1 MIEQYLHYLHL
12 KKHAVSS
19 VGIRRVYAIRNRGC
33 RRRREISTSCAD
45 FGQNAALHNSPSS
58 SVLEFNIETPC
69 LRTSTL
75 GAQTSRT
82 APHSANP
89 QIYTNPLMYPRLPS
103 YNLNRNRNHKLG
115 SMPSA
120 LFRILD
126 LLNTKGSILPL
137 LCFFV
142 GLAANYL
149 HTL

>member
-45 FGQNAALHNSPSS
+45 FGQNGALHNSPSS

-103 YNLNRNRNHKLG
+103 YNLNRNRNHKLQEPQAWQYAKCAVSYFRLAKYEG
-115 SMPSA
+115 FDPASLV
-120 LFRILD
+120 LFRRA
-126 LLNTKGSILPL
+126 GS
-137 LCFFV
+137 
-142 GLAANYL
+142 
-149 HTL
+149 